1 MLIYI
6 TGESDGVI
14 GGGTAFY
21 ENGEKI
27 VVPLDR
33 GKAVLHRHGRDCMLH
48 EGQIVQG
55 GVKWVLRSDVMYGSV
70 AI

>member
-1 MLIYI
+1 LLIYI

-21 ENGEKI
+21 ENGQKI

-33 GKAVLHRHGRDCMLH
+33 EKLFYIAMEGIACFMKGRLSRA
-48 EGQIVQG
+48 E
-55 GVKWVLRSDVMYGSV
+55 
-70 AI
+70 